1 MNKIICDICGTSYP
15 DTEDCCPICGCSRD
29 AAGSFL
35 GGDILE
41 QGADEDIQDQ
51 DVPRKR
57 KEIFDFDEVNSAS
70 EADNITYAETDYD
83 EQEED
88 DEEETPRHNTLIVIV
103 LTVIIALLL
112 MAAGFIFV
120 RYFLPNMGGK
130 ADVAPQTTQITET
143 AFLET
148 TELSIPCQEL
158 YIISGKTVELN
169 ENGQMFLLHVKASP
183 ENTTDK
189 IIFTSGDE
197 SIATVTEDGRITAVA
212 EGETVITIR
221 CGVSTM
227 ECPVTVKYVEE
238 TTVATTEAVETVMAG
253 ETVPATE
260 ADSASGETEATAATQ
275 ETKAAEETK
284 STEAT
289 ASTQPVNLKKVT
301 LKLKKS
307 DIRLGVYY
315 EYKLLLDCDLEQNE
329 VQWSSEHPYIASVDE
344 NGVVKAIKSGTTAIT
359 ATYGD
364 QKVQCIVRCS

>member
-1 MNKIICDICGTSYP
+1 MSKIICDVCGTSYP
-15 DTEDCCPICGCSRD
+15 DTADCCPICGCSKD
-29 AAGSFL
+29 TAGSLL
-35 GGDILE
+35 GEDLLE
-41 QGADEDIQDQ
+41 QTAGESTGTQEY
-51 DVPRKR
+51 PRKR
-57 KEIFDFDEVNSAS
+57 KEIFDYDEVNS
-70 EADNITYAETDYD
+70 EPEEEEVTYAQTEYD
-83 EQEED
+83 EEEED
-88 DEEETPRHNTLIVIV
+88 DGEEEPRQNTLVVII
-103 LTVIIALLL
+103 LTVLIALLL

-120 RYFLPNMGGK
+120 RYFLPNMGSK
-130 ADVAPQTTQITET
+130 ADAALQTTQET
-143 AFLET
+143 QAAVTET

-169 ENGQMFLLHVKASP
+169 EEGQMFLLHVKASP

-189 IIFTSGDE
+189 ILFTSSDE
-197 SIATVTEDGRITAVA
+197 TVATVTEDGRITAVS
-212 EGETVITIR
+212 EGEAVITIR

-238 TTVATTEAVETVMAG
+238 TTEAATEAIETVAYGETDPEETAADSGDGGNAVET
-253 ETVPATE
+253 TVPAN
-260 ADSASGETEATAATQ
+260 AS
-275 ETKAAEETK
+275 
-284 STEAT
+284 
-289 ASTQPVNLKKVT
+289 LKNVT
-301 LKLKKS
+301 LKLKKT

>member
-15 DTEDCCPICGCSRD
+15 DTADCCPICGCSRD
-29 AAGSFL
+29 AADGIL
-35 GGDILE
+35 GGDLLE
-41 QGADEDIQDQ
+41 QTAEVTVQDS
-51 DVPRKR
+51 PRKR
-57 KEIFDFDEVNSAS
+57 KEIFDYDEVNSEPEEES
-70 EADNITYAETDYD
+70 VTYAQTDYD
-83 EQEED
+83 EEED
-88 DEEETPRHNTLIVIV
+88 EAEEEEPRQNTLVVIV
-103 LTVIIALLL
+103 LTVLIALLL

-120 RYFLPNMGGK
+120 RYFLPNIGGK
-130 ADVAPQTTQITET
+130 ADAVPQTTQETELASTET
-143 AFLET
+143 T
-148 TELSIPCQEL
+148 VLSIPCQEL

-169 ENGQMFLLHVKASP
+169 EEGQMFLLHVKASP

-189 IIFTSGDE
+189 ILFTSGDE
-197 SIATVTEDGRITAVA
+197 SVATVTEDGKITAVS
-212 EGETVITIR
+212 EGEAVITIR

-238 TTVATTEAVETVMAG
+238 TVPPTTESP
-253 ETVPATE
+253 ETVPVQTEEGSAEPQSDETE
-260 ADSASGETEATAATQ
+260 APADAGQTEATAAPTQ
-275 ETKAAEETK
+275 AG
-284 STEAT
+284 
-289 ASTQPVNLKKVT
+289 LKNVT
-301 LKLKKS
+301 LKLKKT

>member
-1 MNKIICDICGTSYP
+1 MSKIICDVCGTSYP
-15 DTEDCCPICGCSRD
+15 DTADCCPICGCSKD
-29 AAGSFL
+29 TAGSLL
-35 GGDILE
+35 GEDLLE
-41 QGADEDIQDQ
+41 QTAGESTGTQEY
-51 DVPRKR
+51 PRKR
-57 KEIFDFDEVNSAS
+57 KEIFDYDEVNS
-70 EADNITYAETDYD
+70 EPEEEEVTYAQTEYD
-83 EQEED
+83 EEEED
-88 DEEETPRHNTLIVIV
+88 DGEEEPRQNTLVVII
-103 LTVIIALLL
+103 LTVLIALLL

-120 RYFLPNMGGK
+120 RYFLPNMGSK
-130 ADVAPQTTQITET
+130 ADAALQTTQET
-143 AFLET
+143 QAAVTET

-169 ENGQMFLLHVKASP
+169 EEGQMFLLHVKASP

-189 IIFTSGDE
+189 ILFTSSDE
-197 SIATVTEDGRITAVA
+197 AVATVTEDGRITAVS
-212 EGETVITIR
+212 EGEAVITIR

-238 TTVATTEAVETVMAG
+238 TTEAATEAIETVAYG
-253 ETVPATE
+253 ETGPEETAADSGDGGDAAETTVPAN
-260 ADSASGETEATAATQ
+260 AS
-275 ETKAAEETK
+275 
-284 STEAT
+284 
-289 ASTQPVNLKKVT
+289 LKNVT
-301 LKLKKS
+301 LKLKKT

>member
-1 MNKIICDICGTSYP
+1 MSKIICDVCGTSYP
-15 DTEDCCPICGCSRD
+15 DTADCCPICGCSKD
-29 AAGSFL
+29 TAGSLL
-35 GGDILE
+35 GEDLLE
-41 QGADEDIQDQ
+41 QTAGESTGTQEY
-51 DVPRKR
+51 PRKR
-57 KEIFDFDEVNSAS
+57 KEIFDYDEVNS
-70 EADNITYAETDYD
+70 EPEEEEVTYAQTEYD
-83 EQEED
+83 EEEED
-88 DEEETPRHNTLIVIV
+88 DGEEEPRQNTLVVII
-103 LTVIIALLL
+103 LTVLIALLL

-120 RYFLPNMGGK
+120 RYFLPNMGSK
-130 ADVAPQTTQITET
+130 ADAALQTTQET
-143 AFLET
+143 QAAVTET

-169 ENGQMFLLHVKASP
+169 EEGQMFLLHVKASP

-189 IIFTSGDE
+189 ILFTSSDE
-197 SIATVTEDGRITAVA
+197 TVATVTEDGRITAVS
-212 EGETVITIR
+212 EGEAVITIR

-238 TTVATTEAVETVMAG
+238 TTEAATEAIETVAYG
-253 ETVPATE
+253 ETGPEETAADSGDGGDAAETTVPAN
-260 ADSASGETEATAATQ
+260 AS
-275 ETKAAEETK
+275 
-284 STEAT
+284 
-289 ASTQPVNLKKVT
+289 LKNVT
-301 LKLKKS
+301 LKLKKT

>member
-1 MNKIICDICGTSYP
+1 MSKIICDICGTSYP
-15 DTEDCCPICGCSRD
+15 DTADCCPICGCSRD
-29 AAGSFL
+29 AAGSIL
-35 GGDILE
+35 GEDLLE
-41 QGADEDIQDQ
+41 QTADEDILKQDF
-51 DVPRKR
+51 PRKR
-57 KEIFDFDEVNSAS
+57 KEIFDFDEVNS
-70 EADNITYAETDYD
+70 EPGEEQVTYAETDYD
-83 EQEED
+83 E
-88 DEEETPRHNTLIVIV
+88 EEEEEEEEPRQNTLVVII
-103 LTVIIALLL
+103 LTVLIALLL

-130 ADVAPQTTQITET
+130 ADAALQTT
-143 AFLET
+143 LET
-148 TELSIPCQEL
+148 EAVSVEATEAGIPCQEL

-169 ENGQMFLLHVKASP
+169 EQGQMFLLHVKASP

-189 IIFTSGDE
+189 ILFVSGDE
-197 SIATVTEDGRITAVA
+197 SVATVTEDGKITAVS

-238 TTVATTEAVETVMAG
+238 TVPPTTEAPETVAP
-253 ETVPATE
+253 EQTE
-260 ADSASGETEATAATQ
+260 GAAEPQSAETEAP
-275 ETKAAEETK
+275 AEAEPA
-284 STEAT
+284 EAT
-289 ASTQPVNLKKVT
+289 TAPSAPAQTNLKNVT
-301 LKLKKS
+301 LKLKKT

-315 EYKLLLDCDLEQNE
+315 EYKLLLDCGLEQNE

>member
-1 MNKIICDICGTSYP
+1 MSKIICDICGTSYP
-15 DTEDCCPICGCSRD
+15 DTADCCPICGCFRD
-29 AAGSFL
+29 AVNSSL
-35 GGDILE
+35 GEDLLE
-41 QGADEDIQDQ
+41 ATPDGGAEAREYPQ
-51 DVPRKR
+51 KR
-57 KEIFDFDEVNSAS
+57 KEIFDFDEVNSDPD
-70 EADNITYAETDYD
+70 EETVTYAETDYD
-83 EQEED
+83 E
-88 DEEETPRHNTLIVIV
+88 EEEEEEEEEPRQNTLVVIL
-103 LTVIIALLL
+103 LTVLIALLL

-130 ADVAPQTTQITET
+130 DAVPAQTTELKEAVST
-143 AFLET
+143 ET

-169 ENGQMFLLHVKASP
+169 EKGQMFLLHVKANP

-189 IIFTSGDE
+189 IIFTSGNE
-197 SIATVTEDGRITAVA
+197 AIATVTEDGKITAVS
-212 EGETVITIR
+212 EGETVVTIS

-227 ECPVTVKYVEE
+227 ECPVTVKYIEE
-238 TTVATTEAVETVMAG
+238 TVPPTTEVIETVATG
-253 ETVPATE
+253 ETVAVEEGSPATE
-260 ADSASGETEATAATQ
+260 AEGASE
-275 ETKAAEETK
+275 AAET
-284 STEAT
+284 T
-289 ASTQPVNLKKVT
+289 APPAQTGLKDVT
-301 LKLKKS
+301 LKLKKT